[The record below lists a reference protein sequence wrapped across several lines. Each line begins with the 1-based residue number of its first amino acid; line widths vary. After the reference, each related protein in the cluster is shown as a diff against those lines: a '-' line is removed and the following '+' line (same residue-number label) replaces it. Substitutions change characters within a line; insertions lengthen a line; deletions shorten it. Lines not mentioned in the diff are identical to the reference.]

1 MNALPFTFAGEP
13 LLTRPAGALIQPDAA
28 LLCVSDL
35 HLGKSDRIARGSGPL
50 LPPYETRATLDRP
63 SPFAAPLFFE
73 PGRVP
78 VAGEGRE
85 RLAEEAAARL
95 LSEAGLDGL

>member
-1 MNALPFTFAGEP
+1 DILYDTLARYDPGH
-13 LLTRPAGALIQPDAA
+13 LLLAITREEAMRGLVDFGRIEEM
-28 LLCVSDL
+28 
-35 HLGKSDRIARGSGPL
+35 IARTAG
-50 LPPYETRATLDRP
+50 RIDHIRLDRP

-95 LSEAGLDGL
+95 LATAGLAGL

>member
-13 LLTRPAGALIQPDAA
+13 LLARSSGALFQPGAA
-28 LLCVSDL
+28 LPCVSDL
-35 HLGKSDRIARGSGPL
+35 HHGNSDRIARGSGPL

-63 SPFAAPLFFE
+63 SPLAAPLFFE

-78 VAGEGRE
+78 VAGEGRD
-85 RLAEEAAARL
+85 RLAEEAAAPL
-95 LSEAGLDGL
+95 LAAAGLAGL